1 MENKKKEK
9 MFQKNENKIWSS
21 NISLQKYFLE
31 GKWINEKNTT
41 NVMNPEESRLLK
53 IWKTVN

>member
-31 GKWINEKNTT
+31 GKWINKKNTT

-53 IWKTVN
+53 I